1 MHFKLV
7 RKCCSVTLF
16 VYVSKHSAFTLF
28 IFLLLKTSLSWQ
40 LVKEN
45 LEQLDL
51 NQQND
56 TNSEVDDEDVEVE
69 IDEDVEVDIIY
80 IHQRNYVILY
90 AL

>member
-7 RKCCSVTLF
+7 RKCCSVTLV

-28 IFLLLKTSLSWQ
+28 IFFLLKTRLSWQ
-40 LVKEN
+40 LVKEI

-56 TNSEVDDEDVEVE
+56 TNSEVNDEDVEVG
-69 IDEDVEVDIIY
+69 IDEDVEVDITY
-80 IHQRNYVILY
+80 IH
-90 AL
+90 